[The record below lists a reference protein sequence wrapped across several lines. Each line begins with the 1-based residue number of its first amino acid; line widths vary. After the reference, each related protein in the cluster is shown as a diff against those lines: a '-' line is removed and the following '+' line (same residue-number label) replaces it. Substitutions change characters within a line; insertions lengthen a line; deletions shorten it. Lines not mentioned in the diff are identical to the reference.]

1 MAQDRTAAA
10 IVGQAGHPGRSPGA
24 GASAHSGPML
34 GSIQYLRA
42 IAAWLVVVYHVTA
55 SVAAETGTPVTW
67 ALGAVGVD
75 IFFVLSGFLMA
86 MIVDRGEPV
95 DGRFLVRRFIRIAPL
110 YYAMT
115 IVLVVTA
122 LAWPWLLNTVKADW
136 RHLLTS
142 LLFLP
147 SGGIGG
153 GNQPILMLGWTLN
166 YEMTF
171 YLLVFAFVRWGGDRQ
186 LNGLAVFLAATVM
199 AGRWVD
205 DPGMVLRFYT
215 DPVILEFALG
225 IIVYN
230 ATFRGRDG
238 AQKGWLYWL
247 ALAAGVVLLWG
258 RGGGEP
264 QEWRFVVWGMPAALI
279 VAGGVHVFTAHV
291 GWLRRLGDWSF
302 STYLLHV
309 YVIQALVKLVL
320 PAAGLPVSS
329 PLCVFLAVAPLVA
342 AGSLFMYRWL
352 EMPVMAGLG
361 RRIARRPER

>member
-1 MAQDRTAAA
+1 MAQDTTAAA
-10 IVGQAGHPGRSPGA
+10 IVGQTCGPGHHALSGA
-24 GASAHSGPML
+24 PVQRVPML
-34 GSIQYLRA
+34 DSIQYLRA

-55 SVAAETGTPVTW
+55 SVAAETGQPVTW

-95 DGRFLVRRFIRIAPL
+95 DGRFVVRRVIRIAPL
-110 YYAMT
+110 YYTMT
-115 IVLVVTA
+115 IVLFVTA
-122 LAWPWLLNTVKADW
+122 LTWPWLLNTVKADW

-171 YLLVFAFVRWGGDRQ
+171 YLLVFAFVRWGGDRH
-186 LNGLAVFLAATVM
+186 LNGLAVFLAAVVL
-199 AGRWVD
+199 AGRWIGEA
-205 DPGMVLRFYT
+205 GMVLRFYT

-230 ATFRGRDG
+230 ATFRGRYA
-238 AQKGWLYWL
+238 AQQGWLYWV
-247 ALAAGVVLLWG
+247 ALAAGVFLLWAG
-258 RGGGEP
+258 AGGEP
-264 QEWRFVVWGMPAALI
+264 HEWRFVVWGMPAALI

-291 GWLRRLGDWSF
+291 GWLRRLGDWSY

-329 PLCVFLAVAPLVA
+329 PLCVFLTVAPLVA
-342 AGSLFMYRWL
+342 AGSLVMYRWL
-352 EMPVMAGLG
+352 EMPVMAWLG
-361 RRIARRPER
+361 RRVAKRPER